1 MATEDCVTN
10 LDVLALKDNFCPFWI
25 NFPHLHVEA
34 KGRLVLH

>member
-25 NFPHLHVEA
+25 NFLHVEA